1 MNLVG
6 TPSIKLC
13 SGHPNYAGVTLG
25 LPFSYRLHYGS
36 ITKAA
41 ATPNARASVESPQ
54 TPHQRSTCFHT
65 LGHHPQEQIPK
76 LATSQ
81 QFDTVLKN
89 GRVVDPTNNIDGQF
103 DVGIRHG
110 KIASVA
116 ETIAPEHADDII
128 DVSGQIVMPGH
139 IDTHAHLSSPF
150 NSNVDRAYGHAML
163 VESGT
168 TTALDLAGDPTSM
181 VTGMIQR
188 GAGLNVASL
197 MGLVPHETVS
207 EDDPRPSIL
216 RDAIADVKKRG
227 GFGVKMLGGY
237 HPFTPEASADV
248 VSAANEQMAWVAFH
262 VGTKDSGSDMTG
274 LREVPEITGNGRLHV
289 AHINSYTRGMI
300 DQPHE
305 EVQEALGM
313 IERMRSQ
320 WVTEAYLAQANGT
333 NGKCDE
339 NGDVIYNVAQNCLKA
354 RGYPTT
360 DEGIK
365 ASLMDG
371 YGSALI
377 ERGGRV
383 ITVTGKEAV
392 DIWEAASTDAS
403 LSYPVNPPTS
413 AFSLATAKYDDGTF
427 RVDAISTDGG
437 SLPRNVAIER
447 TMALVAFGALSMDE
461 AVIKL
466 SYMPSR
472 VLGLLNKGHF
482 SEGADGDVT
491 IVDPGTGKASMS
503 LVNGEMIMLN
513 GRAIGKGGTW
523 LVLDGGKEAAAA
535 TGLPY
540 EVVNLENSRL
550 YENWN

>member
-1 MNLVG
+1 M
-6 TPSIKLC
+6 
-13 SGHPNYAGVTLG
+13 
-25 LPFSYRLHYGS
+25 
-36 ITKAA
+36 
-41 ATPNARASVESPQ
+41 
-54 TPHQRSTCFHT
+54 
-65 LGHHPQEQIPK
+65 
-76 LATSQ
+76 ATSQ

-89 GRVVDPTNNIDGQF
+89 GRVVDPTTNIDGQF

-116 ETIAPEHADDII
+116 ESIAPEHADDII

-150 NSNVDRAYGHAML
+150 AGSVDRAFGHAML

-168 TTALDLAGDPTSM
+168 TTALDLAGDPTLM
-181 VTGMIQR
+181 ANGMIKR

-197 MGLVPHETVS
+197 MGLVPHQTVP
-207 EDDPRPSIL
+207 EDDPRPAIL
-216 RDAIADVKKRG
+216 RDTVADVKSRG

-237 HPFTPEASADV
+237 HPFTPETSADV
-248 VSAANEQMAWVAFH
+248 VKEANDQLAWVAFH

-274 LREVPEITGNGRLHV
+274 LREVPEITGRGRLHV
-289 AHINSYTRGMI
+289 AHINSYTRGMV
-300 DQPHE
+300 DEPHE

-320 WVTEAYLAQANGT
+320 WITEAYLAQANGT
-333 NGKCDE
+333 NGLCDE
-339 NGDVIYNVAQNCLKA
+339 NGDVVYNVAQNCLKA

-365 ASLMDG
+365 AALMDG

-383 ITVTGKEAV
+383 IMVTGKEAV
-392 DIWEAASTDAS
+392 NIWEGASTDAS
-403 LSYPVNPPTS
+403 LSFPVNPPTS
-413 AFSLATAKYDDGTF
+413 AFSLATARYDDGTF

-447 TMALVAFGALSMDE
+447 SMALVAFGALSMDE
-461 AVIKL
+461 AVTKL
-466 SYMPSR
+466 SYTPSR
-472 VLGLLNKGHF
+472 MLGLLNKGHF
-482 SEGADGDVT
+482 SEGADADVT
-491 IVDPGTGKASMS
+491 VVNPGTGRASMS
-503 LVNGEMIMLN
+503 LVAGELIMLN

-523 LVLDGGKEAAAA
+523 LVLEEGKEAAAA

-540 EVVNLENSRL
+540 EVVNLENSRF

>member
-1 MNLVG
+1 M
-6 TPSIKLC
+6 
-13 SGHPNYAGVTLG
+13 
-25 LPFSYRLHYGS
+25 
-36 ITKAA
+36 
-41 ATPNARASVESPQ
+41 
-54 TPHQRSTCFHT
+54 
-65 LGHHPQEQIPK
+65 
-76 LATSQ
+76 ATSQ
-81 QFDTVLKN
+81 HFETVLQN
-89 GRVVDPTNNIDGQF
+89 GRVIDPTNKIDGKF
-103 DVGIRHG
+103 DVGIRHS
-110 KIASVA
+110 KIASIA
-116 ETIAPEHADDII
+116 ESIAPEMADDII
-128 DVSGQIVMPGH
+128 DVSGQIVIPGH

-150 NSNVDRAYGHAML
+150 NGNVDRAYGHAML

-168 TTALDLAGDPTSM
+168 TTALDLAGDPTAM

-197 MGLVPHETVS
+197 MGLVPHQTVS
-207 EDDPRPSIL
+207 EDDPRPAVL
-216 RDAIADVKKRG
+216 RGAIADVKKRG

-237 HPFTPEASADV
+237 HPFTPEASSDV
-248 VSAANEQMAWVAFH
+248 VTAANEQMAWVAFH

-300 DQPHE
+300 DQPHK
-305 EVQEALGM
+305 EVQEALVM
-313 IERMRSQ
+313 IEKMRSQ
-320 WVTEAYLAQANGT
+320 WITEAYLAQANGT
-333 NGKCDE
+333 NGLCDE
-339 NGDVIYNVAQNCLKA
+339 NGDVVYNVAQNCLKA

-360 DEGIK
+360 EEGIK

-371 YGSALI
+371 YGSALV

-383 ITVTGKEAV
+383 IAVTGKEAV
-392 DIWEAASTDAS
+392 DIWEYASTDAS

-447 TMALVAFGALSMDE
+447 TMALVQFGALTMDE

-466 SYMPSR
+466 SYTPSR
-472 VLGLLNKGHF
+472 MLGLLNKGHF
-482 SEGADGDVT
+482 TEGADADVT
-491 IVDPGTGKASMS
+491 VVNPGTGKASMS
-503 LVNGEMIMLN
+503 LVAGELIMLN

-523 LVLDGGKEAAAA
+523 LVLEEGKEAAAA

-540 EVVNLENSRL
+540 EVVNLENSGL

>member
-1 MNLVG
+1 M
-6 TPSIKLC
+6 
-13 SGHPNYAGVTLG
+13 
-25 LPFSYRLHYGS
+25 
-36 ITKAA
+36 
-41 ATPNARASVESPQ
+41 
-54 TPHQRSTCFHT
+54 
-65 LGHHPQEQIPK
+65 
-76 LATSQ
+76 ATSQ
-81 QFDTVLKN
+81 HFDTVLQN
-89 GRVVDPTNNIDGQF
+89 GRVIDPKNNIDGNF

-110 KIASVA
+110 KIASIA
-116 ETIAPEHADDII
+116 GSIAPEMADDII
-128 DVSGQIVMPGH
+128 DVPGQIVMPGH

-168 TTALDLAGDPTSM
+168 TTALDLAGDPTAM

-207 EDDPRPSIL
+207 EDDPRPAVL

-237 HPFTPEASADV
+237 HPFTPEASSDV
-248 VSAANEQMAWVAFH
+248 VTAANEQLAWVAFH

-274 LREVPEITGNGRLHV
+274 LREVPGITGKGRLHV

-313 IERMRSQ
+313 IEKMRSQ
-320 WVTEAYLAQANGT
+320 WITEAYLAQANGT
-333 NGKCDE
+333 NGLCDE
-339 NGDVIYNVAQNCLKA
+339 NGDVVYIVAQNCLKA

-360 DEGIK
+360 DEGVK

-371 YGSALI
+371 YGSALV

-383 ITVTGKEAV
+383 IAVTGKEAV

-447 TMALVAFGALSMDE
+447 TMALVQFGALSMDE

-466 SYMPSR
+466 SYTPSR
-472 VLGLLNKGHF
+472 MLGLLNKGHF
-482 SEGADGDVT
+482 SEGADADVT
-491 IVDPGTGKASMS
+491 VINAGTGKASMS
-503 LVNGEMIMLN
+503 LVAGELIMLN

-523 LVLDGGKEAAAA
+523 LVLEDGKDAAAA

>member
-1 MNLVG
+1 M
-6 TPSIKLC
+6 
-13 SGHPNYAGVTLG
+13 
-25 LPFSYRLHYGS
+25 
-36 ITKAA
+36 
-41 ATPNARASVESPQ
+41 
-54 TPHQRSTCFHT
+54 
-65 LGHHPQEQIPK
+65 
-76 LATSQ
+76 ATSQ
-81 QFDTVLKN
+81 HFETVLQN
-89 GRVVDPTNNIDGQF
+89 GRVIDPTNKIDGKL
-103 DVGIRHG
+103 DVGIRHS
-110 KIASVA
+110 KIASIA
-116 ETIAPEHADDII
+116 ESIAPEMADDII
-128 DVSGQIVMPGH
+128 DVSGQIVIPGH

-150 NSNVDRAYGHAML
+150 NGNVDRAYGHAML

-168 TTALDLAGDPTSM
+168 TTALDLAGDPTAM

-197 MGLVPHETVS
+197 MGLVPHQTVS
-207 EDDPRPSIL
+207 EDDPRPAVL
-216 RDAIADVKKRG
+216 RGAIADVKKRG

-237 HPFTPEASADV
+237 HPFTPEASSDV
-248 VSAANEQMAWVAFH
+248 VTAANEQMAWVAFH

-274 LREVPEITGNGRLHV
+274 LREVPGITGKGRLHV

-305 EVQEALGM
+305 EVQEALVM
-313 IERMRSQ
+313 IEKMRSQ
-320 WVTEAYLAQANGT
+320 WITEAYLAQANGT
-333 NGKCDE
+333 NGLCDE
-339 NGDVIYNVAQNCLKA
+339 NGDVVYNVAQNCLKA

-360 DEGIK
+360 EEGIK

-371 YGSALI
+371 YGSALV

-383 ITVTGKEAV
+383 IAVTGKEAV
-392 DIWEAASTDAS
+392 DIWEYASTDAS

-447 TMALVAFGALSMDE
+447 TMALVQFGALTMDE

-466 SYMPSR
+466 SYTPSR
-472 VLGLLNKGHF
+472 MLGLLNKGHF
-482 SEGADGDVT
+482 TEGADADVT
-491 IVDPGTGKASMS
+491 VVNPGTGKASMS
-503 LVNGEMIMLN
+503 LVAGELIMLN

-523 LVLDGGKEAAAA
+523 LVLEEGKDAAAA

-540 EVVNLENSRL
+540 EVVNLENSGL

>member
-1 MNLVG
+1 M
-6 TPSIKLC
+6 
-13 SGHPNYAGVTLG
+13 
-25 LPFSYRLHYGS
+25 
-36 ITKAA
+36 
-41 ATPNARASVESPQ
+41 
-54 TPHQRSTCFHT
+54 
-65 LGHHPQEQIPK
+65 
-76 LATSQ
+76 ATSQ
-81 QFDTVLKN
+81 HFDTVLQN
-89 GRVVDPTNNIDGQF
+89 GRVIDPTNNIDGNF
-103 DVGIRHG
+103 DIGIRRG
-110 KIASVA
+110 KIASIA
-116 ETIAPEHADDII
+116 ESIAPEMADDII

-168 TTALDLAGDPTSM
+168 TTALDLAGDPTAM

-197 MGLVPHETVS
+197 MGLVPHQTIP

-216 RDAIADVKKRG
+216 RDAISDVKKRG
-227 GFGVKMLGGY
+227 GIGVKMLGGY
-237 HPFTPEASADV
+237 HPFTPEASSNV
-248 VSAANEQMAWVAFH
+248 VKEANDQLAWVAFH

-274 LREVPEITGNGRLHV
+274 LREVPGITGNGRLHV

-300 DQPHE
+300 DEPLE

-320 WVTEAYLAQANGT
+320 WITEAYLAQANGT

-339 NGDVIYNVAQNCLKA
+339 YGDVVYNVAQNCLKA
-354 RGYPTT
+354 RGYPIT

-383 ITVTGKEAV
+383 IAVTGQEAV
-392 DIWEAASTDAS
+392 EIWEAAATDAA

-447 TMALVAFGALSMDE
+447 SMALVAFGALTMDE

-466 SYMPSR
+466 SYTPSR
-472 VLGLLNKGHF
+472 MLGLLNKGHF
-482 SEGADGDVT
+482 SEGADADVT
-491 IVDPGTGKASMS
+491 VVNPATGKSSMS
-503 LVNGEMIMLN
+503 LVAGELIMLN

-523 LVLDGGKEAAAA
+523 LVLEDGKAAAAA
-535 TGLPY
+535 TGLPF
-540 EVVNLENSRL
+540 EVIDLEHSRF
-550 YENWN
+550 YENWK

>member
-1 MNLVG
+1 M
-6 TPSIKLC
+6 
-13 SGHPNYAGVTLG
+13 
-25 LPFSYRLHYGS
+25 
-36 ITKAA
+36 
-41 ATPNARASVESPQ
+41 
-54 TPHQRSTCFHT
+54 
-65 LGHHPQEQIPK
+65 
-76 LATSQ
+76 
-81 QFDTVLKN
+81 LKN
-89 GRVVDPTNNIDGQF
+89 GRVVDPTNNIDGQL

-110 KIASVA
+110 KIASIA
-116 ETIAPEHADDII
+116 ETIAPERADDII
-128 DVSGQIVMPGH
+128 DVTRQIVMPGH

-150 NSNVDRAYGHAML
+150 NANVDRAYGHAML

-181 VTGMIQR
+181 SEGMIRR

-197 MGLVPHETVS
+197 MGLVPHSTVS

-216 RDAIADVKKRG
+216 RDVVADVKKRG

-248 VSAANEQMAWVAFH
+248 VAAANEQMAWVAFH

-274 LREVPEITGNGRLHV
+274 LREVPEITGKGRLHV

-300 DQPHE
+300 DEPHE

-320 WVTEAYLAQANGT
+320 WITEAYLAQANGT

-360 DEGIK
+360 DEGVK
-365 ASLMDG
+365 QSLLDG

-383 ITVTGKEAV
+383 VMVTGKEGV
-392 DIWEAASTDAS
+392 EIWENASTDAS

-466 SYMPSR
+466 SYTPSR
-472 VLGLLNKGHF
+472 MLGLLNKGHF
-482 SEGADGDVT
+482 SEGADADVT
-491 IVDPGTGKASMS
+491 VVNTGTGKASMS
-503 LVNGEMIMLN
+503 LVDGELIMLN

-523 LVLDGGKEAAAA
+523 LVLEDGKAAAEA
-535 TGLPY
+535 SGLPH
-540 EVVNLENSRL
+540 EVINLENSRL

>member
-1 MNLVG
+1 M
-6 TPSIKLC
+6 T
-13 SGHPNYAGVTLG
+13 
-25 LPFSYRLHYGS
+25 
-36 ITKAA
+36 
-41 ATPNARASVESPQ
+41 SP
-54 TPHQRSTCFHT
+54 
-65 LGHHPQEQIPK
+65 
-76 LATSQ
+76 Q

-89 GRVVDPTNNIDGQF
+89 GRVVDPTNNIDGMF

-110 KIASVA
+110 KIASVV
-116 ETIAPEHADDII
+116 ENIALEQADDII
-128 DVSGQIVMPGH
+128 DVSGQIVIPGH

-150 NSNVDRAYGHAML
+150 DGNINRAYGHSML

-168 TTALDLAGDPTSM
+168 TTALDLAGDPTAM
-181 VTGMIQR
+181 AEGIIER

-197 MGLVPHETVS
+197 MGLVPHQTIS
-207 EDDPRPSIL
+207 EDDPRPDVL
-216 RDAIADVKKRG
+216 RDVIADVKKRG

-237 HPFTPEASADV
+237 HPFTPEASGDV
-248 VSAANEQMAWVAFH
+248 VKEANDQLAWVAFH

-274 LREVPEITGNGRLHV
+274 LREVPEITGHGRLHV

-300 DQPHE
+300 DEPHE
-305 EVQEALGM
+305 EVQEALRM

-320 WVTEAYLAQANGT
+320 WITEAYLAQANGT

-365 ASLMDG
+365 AALLDG

-383 ITVTGKEAV
+383 IMVTGQEAV
-392 DIWEAASTDAS
+392 DIWESASTDAS
-403 LSYPVNPPTS
+403 LSFPVNPPTS

-447 TMALVAFGALSMDE
+447 SMALVAFGALSMDE
-461 AVIKL
+461 AVMKL
-466 SYMPSR
+466 SYTPSR
-472 VLGLLNKGHF
+472 MLGLLNKGHF
-482 SEGADGDVT
+482 SEGADADVT
-491 IVDPGTGKASMS
+491 VINAGTGKASMS
-503 LVNGEMIMLN
+503 LVAGELIMLN
-513 GRAIGKGGTW
+513 GRAIGTGGTW
-523 LVLDGGKEAAAA
+523 LVLDDGKAAAEA
-535 TGLPY
+535 SGLPY